1 MGSFTENDGLPIGN
15 GQFFIALEPKI
26 FSGGLFEKQIE
37 RLMASIISQPG
48 ARLPNQ
54 RRQENIKKNLKA
66 GLTIEKALYDK
77 LKSYTERHA

>member
-1 MGSFTENDGLPIGN
+1 MGSFMANDGLPIGN
-15 GQFFIALEPKI
+15 GQFFIAIEPKI

-77 LKSYTERHA
+77 LKSYTDRHV